1 MIRERRNKEKLA
13 LYYKKFMEEGI
24 VDPNVHPWVAES
36 WQRCRKM
43 KLPHETMPKINKLS
57 REEIVE
63 HQRTHEF
70 IVKYVDGLY
79 EQSKQHFNIH
89 NLSMLLIDEDG
100 YVIKNYALPFFQR
113 VIEDIQGMRV
123 LEEDVGTSSISIAR
137 EHNVP
142 FLMFGPEMWIKDSHS
157 GDACSAPICV
167 DGKIRYIIS
176 FFSLDQND
184 LPYDLLLSLLLT
196 MKYAIEQHLKML
208 EYWSIQKMMMEELPV
223 AVYWIGQDEKLK
235 YCNSNAKKRL
245 EGRENLED
253 IFLNYEH
260 IPIKKALQGT
270 PTHRREITWITQD
283 RTYED
288 ITTVMPVKV
297 GSEVESALVMSMSI
311 EDLKT
316 TIAHATG
323 YSSRYSLYSMVG
335 ETSEFLALQH
345 KASRIARS
353 DNNILLQGEPGT
365 GKQRLA
371 HGIHQASP
379 RAAAP
384 LIVVKCSN
392 APLSTL
398 EEEFFG
404 SEDGDHQPTAGKLEL
419 SMGGTLFLD
428 EVEKLP
434 VEMGD
439 KLADALKN
447 GLLNKE
453 TGMRKKLNVRVIA
466 ACDSNLKRLADKG
479 LFSRSLYELVL
490 DTTIRVPPL
499 RERSKDIEVIAA
511 HILAEMSAQH
521 NLSPKRLSPE
531 ALELLKSCSWP
542 GNIKQL
548 QGVIEQA
555 FFHTPGSIIE
565 AENIKLPGDKT
576 LEKSWKYDKDAFIA
590 AWKSSGGNISNLA
603 GMLDVSRVT
612 LYRYLKKYDLTPK
625 TGKII
630 NTGAVCVEFLYR
642 RSLPFVFRYIRR
654 QI

>member
-13 LYYKKFMEEGI
+13 SYYKKFMEEGI
-24 VDPNVHPWVAES
+24 IDPNVHPWVAES
-36 WQRCRKM
+36 WQRCRAM
-43 KLPHETMPKINKLS
+43 NLPHETMPKINKLS
-57 REEIVE
+57 REEIIE
-63 HQRTHEF
+63 HQKTHEF

-89 NLSMLLIDEDG
+89 NLSMLLIDEGG

-157 GDACSAPICV
+157 GDACSAPIYV
-167 DGKIRYIIS
+167 NGKIRYIIS

-184 LPYDLLLSLLLT
+184 LPYDLLLSLLMT
-196 MKYAIEQHLKML
+196 MKYSIEQHLSML
-208 EYWSIQKMMMEELPV
+208 ESWSINQIMMEQLPIS
-223 AVYWIGQDEKLK
+223 VYWIGKNAKIK
-235 YCNSNAKKRL
+235 YCNENGRKRL
-245 EGRENLED
+245 DGKEELED
-253 IFLNYEH
+253 VFLNYEH
-260 IPIKKALQGT
+260 IPIKKALQGV
-270 PTHRREITWITQD
+270 PTYRREITWITQD

-288 ITTVMPVKV
+288 ITTVMPIKV
-297 GSEVESALVMSMSI
+297 GSEVESALVLSMSI

-345 KASRIARS
+345 KATRVART
-353 DNNILLQGEPGT
+353 DHNILLQGEPGT

-371 HGIHQASP
+371 HGIHQASS

-392 APLSTL
+392 APLEEL

-404 SEDGDHQPTAGKLEL
+404 RMDGDQPLAGKLEL
-419 SMGGTLFLD
+419 SLGGTLFLD

-439 KLADALKN
+439 KLADALTH
-447 GLLNKE
+447 GIVNKK
-453 TGMRKKLNVRVIA
+453 TGITKKFNVRVIA

-479 LFSRSLYELVL
+479 LFSRKLYELVL
-490 DTTIRVPPL
+490 DTTMRVPPL
-499 RERSKDIEVIAA
+499 RERVKDIEVIAT

-521 NLSPKRLSPE
+521 NLPPKKLSPE
-531 ALELLKSCSWP
+531 AVGMLLSCSWP

-565 AENIKLPGDKT
+565 AENIKLPGDRT
-576 LEKSWKYDKDAFIA
+576 LEKSWKYDKESFIA
-590 AWKSSGGNISNLA
+590 AWKSAGGNISKLA
-603 GMLDVSRVT
+603 NMLDVSRVT
-612 LYRYLKKYDLTPK
+612 LYRYLKKYGLGPK
-625 TGKII
+625 HK
-630 NTGAVCVEFLYR
+630 ED
-642 RSLPFVFRYIRR
+642 
-654 QI
+654 

>member
-13 LYYKKFMEEGI
+13 SYYKKFMEEGI
-24 VDPNVHPWVAES
+24 VDPNVHPWIAES
-36 WQRCRKM
+36 WQRCRAM
-43 KLPHETMPKINKLS
+43 NLPHETMPKINKLS
-57 REEIVE
+57 REEIVK
-63 HQRTHEF
+63 HQKTHEF

-89 NLSMLLIDEDG
+89 NLSMLLIDESG

-123 LEEDVGTSSISIAR
+123 LEEDVGTSSISVAR

-167 DGKIRYIIS
+167 NGKIRYIIS

-196 MKYAIEQHLKML
+196 MKYSIEQHLTML
-208 EYWSIQKMMMEELPV
+208 ERWSINQIMMEQLPV
-223 AVYWIGQDEKLK
+223 SVYWIGKDSKIK
-235 YCNSNAKKRL
+235 YCNENGRRRL
-245 EGRENLED
+245 DGRDSLED
-253 IFLNYEH
+253 VFLNYEH
-260 IPIKKALQGT
+260 IPVKKALQGV

-288 ITTVMPVKV
+288 ITTVMPIRV
-297 GSEVESALVMSMSI
+297 GSEVESALVLSMSI

-345 KASRIARS
+345 KAGRVART
-353 DNNILLQGEPGT
+353 DHNILLQGEPGT

-371 HGIHQASP
+371 HGIHQASS

-392 APLSTL
+392 APLKEL

-404 SEDGDHQPTAGKLEL
+404 SMDGDQPVAGKLEL

-439 KLADALKN
+439 KLADALTY
-447 GLLNKE
+447 GTVNKE
-453 TGMRKKLNVRVIA
+453 TGAVRKYNVRVIA

-479 LFSRSLYELVL
+479 LFSRKLYELVL
-490 DTTIRVPPL
+490 DTTMRVPPL
-499 RERSKDIEVIAA
+499 RERVKDIEVIAS

-521 NLSPKRLSPE
+521 NLPPKRLSPE
-531 ALELLKSCSWP
+531 AVSLLISCSWP

-565 AENIKLPGDKT
+565 AENIKLPGDRT
-576 LEKSWKYDKDAFIA
+576 MEKSWKYDKEAFIA
-590 AWKSSGGNISNLA
+590 AWKSAGGNISKLA
-603 GMLDVSRVT
+603 TMLDVSRVT
-612 LYRYLKKYDLTPK
+612 LYRYLKKYGLGPK
-625 TGKII
+625 AKE
-630 NTGAVCVEFLYR
+630 N
-642 RSLPFVFRYIRR
+642 
-654 QI
+654 

>member
-13 LYYKKFMEEGI
+13 SYYKKFMEEGI
-24 VDPNVHPWVAES
+24 IDPNVHPWVAES
-36 WQRCRKM
+36 WQRCRAM
-43 KLPHETMPKINKLS
+43 NLPHETMPKINKLS
-57 REEIVE
+57 REEIIE
-63 HQRTHEF
+63 HQKTHEF

-89 NLSMLLIDEDG
+89 NLSMLLIDEGG

-157 GDACSAPICV
+157 GDACSAPIYV
-167 DGKIRYIIS
+167 NGKIRYIIS

-184 LPYDLLLSLLLT
+184 LPYDLLLSLLMT
-196 MKYAIEQHLKML
+196 MKYSIEQHLSML
-208 EYWSIQKMMMEELPV
+208 ESWSINQIMMEQLPIS
-223 AVYWIGQDEKLK
+223 VYWIGKNAKIK
-235 YCNSNAKKRL
+235 YCNENGRKRL
-245 EGRENLED
+245 DGKEELED
-253 IFLNYEH
+253 VFLNYEH
-260 IPIKKALQGT
+260 IPIKKALQGV
-270 PTHRREITWITQD
+270 PTYRREITWITQD

-288 ITTVMPVKV
+288 ITTVMPIKV
-297 GSEVESALVMSMSI
+297 GSEVESALVLSMSI

-345 KASRIARS
+345 KATRVART
-353 DNNILLQGEPGT
+353 DHNILLQGEPGT

-371 HGIHQASP
+371 HGIHQASS

-392 APLSTL
+392 APLEEL

-404 SEDGDHQPTAGKLEL
+404 RMDGDQPLAGKLEL
-419 SMGGTLFLD
+419 SLGGTLFLD

-439 KLADALKN
+439 KLADALTH
-447 GLLNKE
+447 GLVNKK
-453 TGMRKKLNVRVIA
+453 TGITKKFNVRVIA

-479 LFSRSLYELVL
+479 LFSRKLYELVL
-490 DTTIRVPPL
+490 DTTMRVPPL
-499 RERSKDIEVIAA
+499 RERVKDIEVIAT

-521 NLSPKRLSPE
+521 NLPPKKLSQE
-531 ALELLKSCSWP
+531 AVGMLLSCSWP

-565 AENIKLPGDKT
+565 AENIKLPGDRT
-576 LEKSWKYDKDAFIA
+576 LEKSWKYDKESFIA
-590 AWKSSGGNISNLA
+590 AWKSAGGNISKLA
-603 GMLDVSRVT
+603 NMLDVSRVT
-612 LYRYLKKYDLTPK
+612 LYRYLKKYGLGPK
-625 TGKII
+625 HK
-630 NTGAVCVEFLYR
+630 ED
-642 RSLPFVFRYIRR
+642 
-654 QI
+654 

>member
-13 LYYKKFMEEGI
+13 SYYKKFMEEGI

-36 WQRCRKM
+36 WQRCRAM
-43 KLPHETMPKINKLS
+43 NLPHETMPKINKLS
-57 REEIVE
+57 REEIIE
-63 HQRTHEF
+63 HQKTHEF

-89 NLSMLLIDEDG
+89 NLSMLLIDEQG
-100 YVIKNYALPFFQR
+100 YVIKNYAMPFFQR
-113 VIEDIQGMRV
+113 IIEDIQGMRV
-123 LEEDVGTSSISIAR
+123 LEEDVGTSSISVAR

-157 GDACSAPICV
+157 GDACSAPILV
-167 DGKIRYIIS
+167 NGKIRYIIS

-196 MKYAIEQHLKML
+196 MKYSIEQHLTML
-208 EYWSIQKMMMEELPV
+208 EAWSINQIMMEQLPV
-223 AVYWIGQDEKLK
+223 TVYWIGKDGSIKYANENGKRRLDGHEKL
-235 YCNSNAKKRL
+235 
-245 EGRENLED
+245 EE

-260 IPIKKALQGT
+260 IPIKKALKGV
-270 PTHRREITWITQD
+270 PTQRREITWITQD

-288 ITTVMPVKV
+288 ITTVMPIRV
-297 GSEVESALVMSMSI
+297 GSELESALVLSMSI

-345 KASRIARS
+345 KAGRVART
-353 DNNILLQGEPGT
+353 DHNILLQGEPGT

-384 LIVVKCSN
+384 LIAVKCRN
-392 APLSTL
+392 APIEEL
-398 EEEFFG
+398 EAEFFG
-404 SEDGDHQPTAGKLEL
+404 TSDGEEQSSGKLEL
-419 SMGGTLFLD
+419 AMGGTLFLD
-428 EVEKLP
+428 EIEKMPL
-434 VEMGD
+434 EMGD
-439 KLADALKN
+439 KLTDALRY
-447 GLLNKE
+447 GLPTKDNK
-453 TGMRKKLNVRVIA
+453 GPIRHFDVRVIA

-479 LFSRSLYELVL
+479 LFSRKLYEFVL
-490 DTTIRVPPL
+490 ETTMRVPPL
-499 RERSKDIEVIAA
+499 RERVKDIEVIAQ
-511 HILAEMSAQH
+511 HILVEMSAQH
-521 NLSPKRLSPE
+521 NLPQKRLSRE
-531 ALELLKSCSWP
+531 AVDLLLNCSWP

-565 AENIKLPGDKT
+565 AENIKLPGDKAM
-576 LEKSWKYDKDAFIA
+576 ERSWKYDKDAFIA
-590 AWKSSGGNISNLA
+590 AWKSAGGNISKLA
-603 GMLDVSRVT
+603 TMLDVSRVT
-612 LYRYLKKYDLTPK
+612 LYRYLKKYGLGPK
-625 TGKII
+625 NK
-630 NTGAVCVEFLYR
+630 
-642 RSLPFVFRYIRR
+642 
-654 QI
+654 

>member
-13 LYYKKFMEEGI
+13 SYYKKFMEEWI
-24 VDPNVHPWVAES
+24 IDPNVHPWIAES
-36 WQRCRKM
+36 WQRCRAM
-43 KLPHETMPKINKLS
+43 NLPHETMPKINKLS
-57 REEIVE
+57 REEIIE
-63 HQRTHEF
+63 HQKTHEF

-89 NLSMLLIDEDG
+89 NLSMLLIDEGG

-157 GDACSAPICV
+157 GDACSAPIYV
-167 DGKIRYIIS
+167 NGKIRYIIS

-184 LPYDLLLSLLLT
+184 LPYDLLLSLLMT
-196 MKYAIEQHLKML
+196 MKYSIEQHLSML
-208 EYWSIQKMMMEELPV
+208 ESWSINQIMMEQLPIS
-223 AVYWIGQDEKLK
+223 VYWIGKNAKIK
-235 YCNSNAKKRL
+235 YCNENGRKRL
-245 EGRENLED
+245 DGKEELED
-253 IFLNYEH
+253 VFLNYEH
-260 IPIKKALQGT
+260 IPIKKALQGV
-270 PTHRREITWITQD
+270 PTYRREITWITQD

-288 ITTVMPVKV
+288 ITTVMPIKV
-297 GSEVESALVMSMSI
+297 GSEVESALVLSMSI

-345 KASRIARS
+345 KATRVART
-353 DNNILLQGEPGT
+353 DHNILLQGEPGT

-371 HGIHQASP
+371 HGIHQASS

-392 APLSTL
+392 APLEEL

-404 SEDGDHQPTAGKLEL
+404 RMDGDQPLAGKLEL
-419 SMGGTLFLD
+419 SLGGTLFLD

-439 KLADALKN
+439 KLADALTH
-447 GLLNKE
+447 GIVNKK
-453 TGMRKKLNVRVIA
+453 TGITKKFNVRVIA

-479 LFSRSLYELVL
+479 LFSRKLYELVL
-490 DTTIRVPPL
+490 DTTMRVPPL
-499 RERSKDIEVIAA
+499 RERVKDIEVIAT

-521 NLSPKRLSPE
+521 NLPPKKLSQE
-531 ALELLKSCSWP
+531 AVGMLLSCSWP

-565 AENIKLPGDKT
+565 AENIKLPGDRT
-576 LEKSWKYDKDAFIA
+576 LEKSWKYDKESFIA
-590 AWKSSGGNISNLA
+590 AWKSAGDNISKLA
-603 GMLDVSRVT
+603 NMLDVSRVT
-612 LYRYLKKYDLTPK
+612 LYRYLKKYGLGPK
-625 TGKII
+625 HK
-630 NTGAVCVEFLYR
+630 ED
-642 RSLPFVFRYIRR
+642 
-654 QI
+654 

>member
-24 VDPNVHPWVAES
+24 IDPNVHPWVAES
-36 WQRCRKM
+36 WQRCRAM
-43 KLPHETMPKINKLS
+43 NLPHDTMPKINKLS
-57 REEIVE
+57 KAQIAE
-63 HQRTHEF
+63 HQKTHEF
-70 IVKYVDGLY
+70 IVQYVDGLY

-89 NLSMLLIDEDG
+89 NLSMLLIDENG
-100 YVIKNYALPFFQR
+100 YVIKNYAMPFFQR
-113 VIEDIQGMRV
+113 IIEDIQGMRV
-123 LEEDVGTSSISIAR
+123 LEENVGTSSISVAR

-196 MKYAIEQHLKML
+196 MKYSIEQHLAML
-208 EYWSIQKMMMEELPV
+208 ERWTINGIMMEQLPV
-223 AVYWIGQDEKLK
+223 AVYWIDKDEKIK
-235 YCNSNAKKRL
+235 YCNENGRRRL
-245 EGRENLED
+245 EGHRQLED
-253 IFLNYEH
+253 VFLNYEH
-260 IPIKKALQGT
+260 IPIKKALQGA

-288 ITTVMPVKV
+288 ITTVMPIKV
-297 GSEVESALVMSMSI
+297 GSEVESALVLSMSI

-345 KASRIARS
+345 KASRVART
-353 DNNILLQGEPGT
+353 DHNILLQGEPGT

-371 HGIHQASP
+371 HGIHQASA

-392 APLSTL
+392 APLTEL
-398 EEEFFG
+398 DEEFFG
-404 SEDGDHQPTAGKLEL
+404 RVEGDQPIAGKLEL
-419 SMGGTLFLD
+419 ALGGTLFLD
-428 EVEKLP
+428 EVEKMP

-439 KLADALKN
+439 KLAVALTR
-447 GLLNKE
+447 GI
-453 TGMRKKLNVRVIA
+453 TGRDGQLKKYNVRVIA

-479 LFSRSLYELVL
+479 LFSRRLYELVL
-490 DTTIRVPPL
+490 DTTMRVPPL
-499 RERSKDIEVIAA
+499 RERVKDIEVIAA

-521 NLSPKRLSPE
+521 NLPPKRLSPE
-531 ALELLKSCSWP
+531 AVALLLSCSWP

-565 AENIKLPGDKT
+565 AENIKLPGDRT
-576 LEKSWKYDKDAFIA
+576 LEKSWKYDKEAFIA
-590 AWKSSGGNISNLA
+590 AWKSAGGNISKLA
-603 GMLDVSRVT
+603 NMLDVSRVT
-612 LYRYLKKYDLTPK
+612 LYRYLKKYGLGPK
-625 TGKII
+625 G
-630 NTGAVCVEFLYR
+630 EE
-642 RSLPFVFRYIRR
+642 
-654 QI
+654 

>member
-13 LYYKKFMEEGI
+13 SYYKKFMEEGI

-36 WQRCRKM
+36 WQRCAAM
-43 KLPHETMPKINKLS
+43 KLPHETMPKLNKLS
-57 REEIVE
+57 KEEIVE
-63 HQRTHEF
+63 HQKAHEF
-70 IVKYVDGLY
+70 IVRYVDGLY
-79 EQSKQHFNIH
+79 EQNKQHFNVH

-123 LEEDVGTSSISIAR
+123 LEENVGTSSISVAR

-157 GDACSAPICV
+157 GDACSAPVCV
-167 DGKIRYIIS
+167 NGKIRYIIS
-176 FFSLDQND
+176 FFSLDQSD
-184 LPYDLLLSLLLT
+184 LPYDMLLSLLLT
-196 MKYAIEQHLKML
+196 MKYAIEQHLCLL
-208 EYWSIQKMMMEELPV
+208 EYWNIYQLTMNELPV
-223 AVYWIGQDEKLK
+223 SVYWVGKDEKVK
-235 YCNSNAKKRL
+235 YCNNNATGRLKKKKKM
-245 EGRENLED
+245 ED
-253 IFLNYEH
+253 VFLNYEH
-260 IPIKKALQGT
+260 IPIKKALKGS

-288 ITTVMPVKV
+288 ITTVLPVKA
-297 GSEVESALVMSMSI
+297 GNDVESALVLTMSI

-353 DNNILLQGEPGT
+353 DNNILIQGEPGT

-384 LIVVKCSN
+384 LIVVKCYNGPISE
-392 APLSTL
+392 L
-398 EEEFFG
+398 EAEFFG
-404 SEDGDHQPTAGKLEL
+404 SIDSENQPTAGKLEL
-419 SMGGTLFLD
+419 SLGGTLFLD

-447 GLLNKE
+447 GIVNKE
-453 TGMRKKLNVRVIA
+453 TGVRKKLNIRVIA

-479 LFSRSLYELVL
+479 LFSKDLYELVL
-490 DTTIRVPPL
+490 NTVIRVPPL
-499 RERSKDIEVIAA
+499 RERVKDIEVIAT

-521 NLSPKRLSPE
+521 SLPPKRLSAR
-531 ALELLKSCSWP
+531 ALQLLTACSWT

-565 AENIKLPGDKT
+565 ADNIKLPGDRT

-590 AWKSSGGNISNLA
+590 AWKSAGGNISKLA

-612 LYRYLKKYDLTPK
+612 LYRYLKKYELGPK
-625 TGKII
+625 D
-630 NTGAVCVEFLYR
+630 EE
-642 RSLPFVFRYIRR
+642 
-654 QI
+654 

>member
-1 MIRERRNKEKLA
+1 MIREKRNKEKLA
-13 LYYKKFMEEGI
+13 AYYKKFMEEGV

-36 WQRCRKM
+36 WQRCRAM
-43 KLPHETMPKINKLS
+43 QLPHETMPKLNKLS
-57 REEIVE
+57 KDEITE
-63 HQRTHEF
+63 HQKAHEF

-79 EQSKQHFNIH
+79 EQSKQNFNMH
-89 NLSMLLIDEDG
+89 NMSMLLIDEHG
-100 YVIKNYALPFFQR
+100 YVIKNYAMPFFQR

-142 FLMFGPEMWIKDSHS
+142 FLMFGPEMWIRDSHS
-157 GDACSAPICV
+157 GDACSAPICMN
-167 DGKIRYIIS
+167 GKIRYILS

-196 MKYAIEQHLKML
+196 MKYSIEQHLSML
-208 EYWSIQKMMMEELPV
+208 EYWSIHKLSMNMLPV
-223 AVYWIGQDEKLK
+223 SIFWVDKDENIK
-235 YCNSNAKKRL
+235 YCNNNGLKRLEGKKRL
-245 EGRENLED
+245 ED
-253 IFLNYEH
+253 VFLNYEH
-260 IPIKKALQGT
+260 IPIRKALTGV

-288 ITTVMPVKV
+288 ITTVMPIKV
-297 GSEVESALVMSMSI
+297 GNEVESALVMSMSI

-345 KASRIARS
+345 KASRVART

-392 APLSTL
+392 GPADAL

-404 SEDGDHQPTAGKLEL
+404 SLDADNQPTAGKLEL
-419 SMGGTLFLD
+419 AMGGTLFLD
-428 EVEKLP
+428 EIEKLP
-434 VEMGD
+434 VDIGDELADVLSNGLYNKEMGS
-439 KLADALKN
+439 
-447 GLLNKE
+447 
-453 TGMRKKLNVRVIA
+453 RKKLNIRVIA

-479 LFSRSLYELVL
+479 LFSKRLYQLVL
-490 DTTIRVPPL
+490 DTVMRIPPL
-499 RERSKDIEVIAA
+499 RERVKDIEVIAA

-521 NLSPKRLSPE
+521 NLPPKHLSPE
-531 ALELLKSCSWP
+531 ALELLTGCSWP

-555 FFHTPGSIIE
+555 FFHTSGSIIE
-565 AENIKLPGDKT
+565 ADNIKLPGDKT
-576 LEKSWKYDKDAFIA
+576 LEKSWKYDQDAFVA
-590 AWKSSGGNISNLA
+590 AWKSAGGNISKLA

-612 LYRYLKKYDLTPK
+612 LYRYLKKYNLGP
-625 TGKII
+625 
-630 NTGAVCVEFLYR
+630 R
-642 RSLPFVFRYIRR
+642 R
-654 QI
+654 

>member
-1 MIRERRNKEKLA
+1 M
-13 LYYKKFMEEGI
+13 YKRQI
-24 VDPNVHPWVAES
+24 
-36 WQRCRKM
+36 
-43 KLPHETMPKINKLS
+43 I
-57 REEIVE
+57 E
-63 HQRTHEF
+63 HQKTHEF

-89 NLSMLLIDEDG
+89 NLSMLLIDEGG

-157 GDACSAPICV
+157 GDACSAPIYV
-167 DGKIRYIIS
+167 NGKIRYIIS

-184 LPYDLLLSLLLT
+184 LPYDLLLSLLMT
-196 MKYAIEQHLKML
+196 MKYSIEQHLSML
-208 EYWSIQKMMMEELPV
+208 ESWSINQIMMEQLPIS
-223 AVYWIGQDEKLK
+223 VYWIGKNAKIK
-235 YCNSNAKKRL
+235 YCNENGRKRL
-245 EGRENLED
+245 DGKEELED
-253 IFLNYEH
+253 VFLNYEH
-260 IPIKKALQGT
+260 IPIKKALQGV
-270 PTHRREITWITQD
+270 PTYRREITWITQD

-288 ITTVMPVKV
+288 ITTVMPIKV
-297 GSEVESALVMSMSI
+297 GSEVESALVLSMSI

-345 KASRIARS
+345 KATRVART
-353 DNNILLQGEPGT
+353 DHNILLQGEPGT

-371 HGIHQASP
+371 HGIHQASS

-392 APLSTL
+392 APLEEL

-404 SEDGDHQPTAGKLEL
+404 RMDGDQPLAGKLEL
-419 SMGGTLFLD
+419 SLGGTLFLD

-439 KLADALKN
+439 KLADALTH
-447 GLLNKE
+447 GIVNKK
-453 TGMRKKLNVRVIA
+453 TGITKKFNVRVIA

-479 LFSRSLYELVL
+479 LFSRKLYELVL
-490 DTTIRVPPL
+490 DTTMRVPPL
-499 RERSKDIEVIAA
+499 RERVKDIEVIAT

-521 NLSPKRLSPE
+521 NLPPKKLSQE
-531 ALELLKSCSWP
+531 AVGMLLSCSWP

-565 AENIKLPGDKT
+565 AENIKLPGDRT
-576 LEKSWKYDKDAFIA
+576 LEKSWKYDKESFIA
-590 AWKSSGGNISNLA
+590 AWKSAGGNISKLA
-603 GMLDVSRVT
+603 NMLDVSRVT
-612 LYRYLKKYDLTPK
+612 LYRYLKKYGLGPK
-625 TGKII
+625 HK
-630 NTGAVCVEFLYR
+630 ED
-642 RSLPFVFRYIRR
+642 
-654 QI
+654 

>member
-13 LYYKKFMEEGI
+13 SYYNKFMEEGI
-24 VDPNVHPWVAES
+24 IDPNVHPWVAES
-36 WQRCRKM
+36 WQRCRAM
-43 KLPHETMPKINKLS
+43 NLPHETMPKINKLS
-57 REEIVE
+57 REEIAE
-63 HQRTHEF
+63 HQKTHEF

-89 NLSMLLIDEDG
+89 NLSMLLIDESG
-100 YVIKNYALPFFQR
+100 YVIKNYAMPFFQR
-113 VIEDIQGMRV
+113 IIKDIQGMRV
-123 LEEDVGTSSISIAR
+123 LEEDVGTSSISVAR

-157 GDACSAPICV
+157 GDACSAPVCV
-167 DGKIRYIIS
+167 NGKIRYIIS

-196 MKYAIEQHLKML
+196 MKYSIEQHLAML
-208 EYWSIQKMMMEELPV
+208 ESWTINRIMMEQLPV
-223 AVYWIGQDEKLK
+223 TVYWLGKDGEVK
-235 YCNSNAKKRL
+235 YCNENGRKRL
-245 EGRENLED
+245 DGHKRLED

-260 IPIKKALQGT
+260 IPVKKALQGT
-270 PTHRREITWITQD
+270 PTQRREITWITQD

-288 ITTVMPVKV
+288 ITTVMPIKV
-297 GSEVESALVMSMSI
+297 GSEVESALVLSMSI

-345 KASRIARS
+345 KASRVART
-353 DNNILLQGEPGT
+353 DHNILLQGEPGT

-384 LIVVKCSN
+384 LIAVKCHN
-392 APLSTL
+392 APLAEL

-404 SEDGDHQPTAGKLEL
+404 CNDKEKQSAGKLEL

-434 VEMGD
+434 LEMGD
-439 KLADALKN
+439 ELADALTH
-447 GLLNKE
+447 GLPPLVK
-453 TGMRKKLNVRVIA
+453 GGKPRMFDVRVIA

-479 LFSRSLYELVL
+479 LFSRKLYELVL
-490 DTTIRVPPL
+490 DTTMRVPPL
-499 RERSKDIEVIAA
+499 RERVKDIEVIAG
-511 HILAEMSAQH
+511 HILVEMSAQH
-521 NLSPKRLSPE
+521 NLPQKRLSPE
-531 ALELLKSCSWP
+531 AVSLLLSCSWP

-576 LEKSWKYDKDAFIA
+576 LERSWKYDKEAFIA
-590 AWKSSGGNISNLA
+590 AWKSAGGNISKLA
-603 GMLDVSRVT
+603 NMLDVSRVT
-612 LYRYLKKYDLTPK
+612 LYRYLKKYGLGPK
-625 TGKII
+625 AK
-630 NTGAVCVEFLYR
+630 
-642 RSLPFVFRYIRR
+642 
-654 QI
+654 

>member
-13 LYYKKFMEEGI
+13 SYYKKFMEEGI
-24 VDPNVHPWVAES
+24 IDPNVHPWVAES
-36 WQRCRKM
+36 WQRCRAM
-43 KLPHETMPKINKLS
+43 NLPHETMPKINKLS
-57 REEIVE
+57 REEIIE
-63 HQRTHEF
+63 HQKTHEF

-89 NLSMLLIDEDG
+89 NLSMLLIDEGG

-157 GDACSAPICV
+157 GDACSAPIYV
-167 DGKIRYIIS
+167 NGKIRYIIS

-184 LPYDLLLSLLLT
+184 LPYDLLLSLLMT
-196 MKYAIEQHLKML
+196 MKYSIEQHLSML
-208 EYWSIQKMMMEELPV
+208 ESWSINQIMMEQLPIS
-223 AVYWIGQDEKLK
+223 VYWIGKNAKIK
-235 YCNSNAKKRL
+235 YCNENGRKRL
-245 EGRENLED
+245 DGKEELED

-260 IPIKKALQGT
+260 IPIKKALQGV
-270 PTHRREITWITQD
+270 PTYRREITWITQD

-288 ITTVMPVKV
+288 ITTVMPIKV
-297 GSEVESALVMSMSI
+297 GSEVESALVLSMSI

-345 KASRIARS
+345 KATRVART
-353 DNNILLQGEPGT
+353 DHNILLQGEPGT

-371 HGIHQASP
+371 HGIHQASS

-392 APLSTL
+392 APLEEL

-404 SEDGDHQPTAGKLEL
+404 RMDGDQPLAGKLEL
-419 SMGGTLFLD
+419 SLGGTLFLD
-428 EVEKLP
+428 EVEKLS

-439 KLADALKN
+439 KLAEALTH
-447 GLLNKE
+447 GIVNKK
-453 TGMRKKLNVRVIA
+453 TGITKKFNVRVIA

-479 LFSRSLYELVL
+479 LFSRKLYELVL
-490 DTTIRVPPL
+490 DTTMRVPPL
-499 RERSKDIEVIAA
+499 RERVKDIEVIAT

-521 NLSPKRLSPE
+521 NLPPKKLSPE
-531 ALELLKSCSWP
+531 AVGLLLSCSWP

-565 AENIKLPGDKT
+565 AENIKLPGDRT
-576 LEKSWKYDKDAFIA
+576 LEKSWKYDKESFIA
-590 AWKSSGGNISNLA
+590 AWKSAGGNISKLA
-603 GMLDVSRVT
+603 NMLDVSRVT
-612 LYRYLKKYDLTPK
+612 LYRYLKKYGLGPK
-625 TGKII
+625 HK
-630 NTGAVCVEFLYR
+630 ED
-642 RSLPFVFRYIRR
+642 
-654 QI
+654 

>member
-13 LYYKKFMEEGI
+13 SYYKKFMEEGI
-24 VDPNVHPWVAES
+24 IDPNVHPWVAES
-36 WQRCRKM
+36 WQRCRAM
-43 KLPHETMPKINKLS
+43 NLPHETMPKINKLS
-57 REEIVE
+57 REEIIE
-63 HQRTHEF
+63 HQKTHEF

-89 NLSMLLIDEDG
+89 NLSMLLIDEGG

-157 GDACSAPICV
+157 GDACSAPIYV
-167 DGKIRYIIS
+167 NGKIRYIIS

-184 LPYDLLLSLLLT
+184 LPYDLLLSLLMT
-196 MKYAIEQHLKML
+196 MKYSIEQHLSML
-208 EYWSIQKMMMEELPV
+208 ESWSINQIMMEQLPIS
-223 AVYWIGQDEKLK
+223 VYWIGKNAKIK
-235 YCNSNAKKRL
+235 YCNENGRKRL
-245 EGRENLED
+245 DGKEELED
-253 IFLNYEH
+253 VFLNYEH
-260 IPIKKALQGT
+260 IPIKKALQGV
-270 PTHRREITWITQD
+270 PTYRREITWITQD

-288 ITTVMPVKV
+288 ITTVMPIKV
-297 GSEVESALVMSMSI
+297 GSEVESALVLSMSI

-345 KASRIARS
+345 KATRVART
-353 DNNILLQGEPGT
+353 DHNILLQGEPGT

-371 HGIHQASP
+371 HGIHQASS

-392 APLSTL
+392 APLEEL

-404 SEDGDHQPTAGKLEL
+404 HMDGDQPLAGKLEL
-419 SMGGTLFLD
+419 SLGGTLFLD

-439 KLADALKN
+439 KLADALTH
-447 GLLNKE
+447 GIVNKK
-453 TGMRKKLNVRVIA
+453 TGITKKFNVRVIA

-479 LFSRSLYELVL
+479 LFSRKLYELVL
-490 DTTIRVPPL
+490 DTTMRVPPL
-499 RERSKDIEVIAA
+499 RERVKDIEVIAT

-521 NLSPKRLSPE
+521 NLPPKKLSSE
-531 ALELLKSCSWP
+531 AVGLLLSCSWP

-565 AENIKLPGDKT
+565 AENIKLPGDRT
-576 LEKSWKYDKDAFIA
+576 LEKSWKYDKESFIA
-590 AWKSSGGNISNLA
+590 AWKSAGGNISKLA
-603 GMLDVSRVT
+603 NMLDVSRVT
-612 LYRYLKKYDLTPK
+612 LYRYLKKYGLGPK
-625 TGKII
+625 HK
-630 NTGAVCVEFLYR
+630 ED
-642 RSLPFVFRYIRR
+642 
-654 QI
+654 

>member
-1 MIRERRNKEKLA
+1 MIREKRNKEKLA
-13 LYYKKFMEEGI
+13 AYYKKFMEEGV

-36 WQRCRKM
+36 WQRCRAM
-43 KLPHETMPKINKLS
+43 QLPHETMPKLNKLS
-57 REEIVE
+57 KDEILE
-63 HQRTHEF
+63 HQKIHEF

-79 EQSKQHFNIH
+79 EQSKQNFNMH
-89 NLSMLLIDEDG
+89 NMSMLLIDEQG
-100 YVIKNYALPFFQR
+100 YVIKNYAMPFFQR

-142 FLMFGPEMWIKDSHS
+142 FLMFGPEMWIRDSHS
-157 GDACSAPICV
+157 GDACSAPICIN
-167 DGKIRYIIS
+167 GKIRYILS

-196 MKYAIEQHLKML
+196 MKYSIEQHLSML
-208 EYWSIQKMMMEELPV
+208 EYWSIHKLSMNMLPV
-223 AVYWIGQDEKLK
+223 SIYWVDKEEKIK
-235 YCNSNAKKRL
+235 YCNNNGLKRLEGKKRL
-245 EGRENLED
+245 ED
-253 IFLNYEH
+253 VFLNYEH
-260 IPIKKALQGT
+260 IPIRKALSGV

-288 ITTVMPVKV
+288 ITTVMPIKV
-297 GSEVESALVMSMSI
+297 GNEVESALVMSMSI

-345 KASRIARS
+345 KASRVART

-392 APLSTL
+392 GPEDAL
-398 EEEFFG
+398 EEDFFG
-404 SEDGDHQPTAGKLEL
+404 SVDGDNQPTAGKLEL
-419 SMGGTLFLD
+419 AMGGTLFLD
-428 EVEKLP
+428 EIEKLP
-434 VEMGD
+434 VAIGD
-439 KLADALKN
+439 ELAEALEH
-447 GLLNKE
+447 GLYNKE
-453 TGMRKKLNVRVIA
+453 LGSRKKLNIRVIA

-479 LFSRSLYELVL
+479 LFSKKLYEMVL
-490 DTTIRVPPL
+490 DTVMRIPPL
-499 RERSKDIEVIAA
+499 RERVKDIEVISA

-521 NLSPKRLSPE
+521 NLPPKHLSPE
-531 ALELLKSCSWP
+531 ALELLTGCSWP

-555 FFHTPGSIIE
+555 FFHTSGSVIE
-565 AENIKLPGDKT
+565 ADNIKLPGDKT
-576 LEKSWKYDKDAFIA
+576 LEKSWKYDQEAFIA
-590 AWKSSGGNISNLA
+590 AWKSAGGNISKLA

-612 LYRYLKKYDLTPK
+612 LYRYLKKYGLGPRK
-625 TGKII
+625 
-630 NTGAVCVEFLYR
+630 
-642 RSLPFVFRYIRR
+642 
-654 QI
+654 

>member
-13 LYYKKFMEEGI
+13 SYYKKFMEEGI
-24 VDPNVHPWVAES
+24 IDPNVHPWVAES
-36 WQRCRKM
+36 WQRCRAM
-43 KLPHETMPKINKLS
+43 NLPHETMPKINKLS
-57 REEIVE
+57 REEIIE
-63 HQRTHEF
+63 HQKTHEF

-89 NLSMLLIDEDG
+89 NLSMLLIDEGG

-157 GDACSAPICV
+157 GDACSAPIYV
-167 DGKIRYIIS
+167 NGKIRYIIS

-184 LPYDLLLSLLLT
+184 LPYDLLLSLLMT
-196 MKYAIEQHLKML
+196 MKYSIEQHLSML
-208 EYWSIQKMMMEELPV
+208 ESWSINQIMMEQLPIS
-223 AVYWIGQDEKLK
+223 VYWIGKNAKIK
-235 YCNSNAKKRL
+235 YCNENGRKRL
-245 EGRENLED
+245 DGKEELED
-253 IFLNYEH
+253 VFLNYEH
-260 IPIKKALQGT
+260 IPIKKALQGV
-270 PTHRREITWITQD
+270 PTYRREITWITQD

-288 ITTVMPVKV
+288 ITTVMPIKV
-297 GSEVESALVMSMSI
+297 GSEVESALVLSMSI

-345 KASRIARS
+345 KATRVARTEH
-353 DNNILLQGEPGT
+353 NILLQGEPGT

-371 HGIHQASP
+371 HGIHQASS

-392 APLSTL
+392 APLEEL

-404 SEDGDHQPTAGKLEL
+404 RMDGDQPLAGKLEL
-419 SMGGTLFLD
+419 SLGGTLFLD

-439 KLADALKN
+439 KLADALTH
-447 GLLNKE
+447 GIVNKK
-453 TGMRKKLNVRVIA
+453 TGITKKFNVRVIA

-479 LFSRSLYELVL
+479 LFSRKLYELVL
-490 DTTIRVPPL
+490 DTTMRVPPL
-499 RERSKDIEVIAA
+499 RERVKDIEVIAT

-521 NLSPKRLSPE
+521 NLPPKKLSQE
-531 ALELLKSCSWP
+531 AVGMLLSCSWP

-565 AENIKLPGDKT
+565 AENIKLPGDRT
-576 LEKSWKYDKDAFIA
+576 LEKSWKYDKESFIA
-590 AWKSSGGNISNLA
+590 AWKSAGGNISKLA
-603 GMLDVSRVT
+603 NMLDVSRVT
-612 LYRYLKKYDLTPK
+612 LYRYLKKYGLGPK
-625 TGKII
+625 HK
-630 NTGAVCVEFLYR
+630 ED
-642 RSLPFVFRYIRR
+642 
-654 QI
+654 

>member
-13 LYYKKFMEEGI
+13 LYYKKFMEDGI

-36 WQRCRKM
+36 WQRCRAM
-43 KLPHETMPKINKLS
+43 NLPHESWPKIRRLS
-57 REEIVE
+57 RAEIVE
-63 HQRTHEF
+63 HQKAHEYV
-70 IVKYVDGLY
+70 VKFVDGLY
-79 EQSKQHFNIH
+79 EQNKQHFNVH
-89 NLSMLLIDEDG
+89 NLSMLLVDENG

-137 EHNVP
+137 EHNNA
-142 FLMFGPEMWIKDSHS
+142 FLMFGPEMWIKDCHS
-157 GDACSAPICV
+157 GDACSTPICV
-167 DGKIRYIIS
+167 EGKMRYILT

-184 LPYDLLLSLLLT
+184 LPYDLLVSLLLT
-196 MKYAIEQHLKML
+196 MKYAIEQHLQML
-208 EYWSIQKMMMEELPV
+208 ERWSINQMLMEQLPV
-223 AVYWIGQDEKLK
+223 SVYWVDKNSGIK
-235 YCNSNAKKRL
+235 YCNENAQKRL
-245 EGRENLED
+245 EGKERMED
-253 IFLNYEH
+253 VFLNYEH
-260 IPIKKALQGT
+260 IPVKKALQGI
-270 PTHRREITWITQD
+270 PTYRREITWITQD

-288 ITTVMPVKV
+288 VTTVMPIKM
-297 GSEVESALVMSMSI
+297 GTDVESALIMSMSI

-335 ETSEFLALQH
+335 ETTEFLALQH
-345 KASRIARS
+345 KASRIARTEH
-353 DNNILLQGEPGT
+353 NILLQGEPGT

-384 LIVVKCSN
+384 LIAVRCTN
-392 APLSTL
+392 APLADL

-404 SEDGDHQPTAGKLEL
+404 HMEGDQLIAGKLEL
-419 SMGGTLFLD
+419 TIGGTLFLD

-439 KLADALKN
+439 RLADALTR
-447 GLLNKE
+447 GIVLRGGKE
-453 TGMRKKLNVRVIA
+453 LRRYNVRVIA

-479 LFSRSLYELVL
+479 LFSQKLYEVVL
-490 DTTIRVPPL
+490 DTTMRVPPL
-499 RERSKDIEVIAA
+499 RERVHDIEIIAN

-521 NLSPKRLSPE
+521 NLPSKRLSKE
-531 ALELLKSCSWP
+531 AVGLLISCSWP

-555 FFHTPGSIIE
+555 FFHTSGSLIE

-576 LEKSWKYDKDAFIA
+576 LEKSWKYDKEAFIA
-590 AWKSSGGNISNLA
+590 AWKSAGGNISRLA
-603 GMLDVSRVT
+603 SMLDVSRVT
-612 LYRYLKKYDLTPK
+612 LYRYLKKYGLGPK
-625 TGKII
+625 
-630 NTGAVCVEFLYR
+630 NEEE
-642 RSLPFVFRYIRR
+642 
-654 QI
+654 

>member
-13 LYYKKFMEEGI
+13 SYYKKFMEEGV

-36 WQRCRKM
+36 WQRCRAM
-43 KLPHETMPKINKLS
+43 GLPNETLSRINKLS
-57 REEIVE
+57 RSEIE
-63 HQRTHEF
+63 AHQKTHEF

-89 NLSMLLIDEDG
+89 NLSMLLIDENG

-123 LEEDVGTSSISIAR
+123 LEEDVGTSSISVAR

-142 FLMFGPEMWIKDSHS
+142 FLMFGPEMWVKDQHS
-157 GDACSAPICV
+157 GDACSAPISV
-167 DGKIRYIIS
+167 NGKIRYIIS
-176 FFSLDQND
+176 FFSLDQTD

-196 MKYAIEQHLKML
+196 MKYSIEQHLTML
-208 EYWSIQKMMMEELPV
+208 ERWTINQIMMEQLPV
-223 AVYWIGQDEKLK
+223 SVYWVGTDAEVK
-235 YCNSNAKKRL
+235 YCNDNARKRL
-245 EGRENLED
+245 EGRKKLED
-253 IFLNYEH
+253 VFLNYEH
-260 IPIKKALQGT
+260 IPVKKALSGVS
-270 PTHRREITWITQD
+270 THRREITWITQD

-288 ITTVMPVKV
+288 ITTVMPIKV
-297 GSEVESALVMSMSI
+297 GSEVESALVLSMSI

-345 KASRIARS
+345 RATRVART

-371 HGIHQASP
+371 HGIHQASS

-384 LIVVKCSN
+384 LIVVKCVN
-392 APLSTL
+392 APLKEL
-398 EEEFFG
+398 EAEFFG
-404 SEDGDHQPTAGKLEL
+404 SMSGDQPIAGKLEL
-419 SMGGTLFLD
+419 SLGGTLFLD

-439 KLADALKN
+439 KLADALLQ
-447 GLLNKE
+447 GIVNKE
-453 TGMRKKLNVRVIA
+453 SGVVKKFNVRVIA

-479 LFSRSLYELVL
+479 LFSRKLYELVL
-490 DTTIRVPPL
+490 DTTMRVPPL
-499 RERSKDIEVIAA
+499 RERVKDIEVIAT

-521 NLSPKRLSPE
+521 NLPPKRLSPE
-531 ALELLKSCSWP
+531 AVSLLINCSWP

-555 FFHTPGSIIE
+555 FFHTPGSIID

-576 LEKSWKYDKDAFIA
+576 LEKSWKYDKDSFIA
-590 AWKSSGGNISNLA
+590 AWKSAGGNISKLA
-603 GMLDVSRVT
+603 NMLDVSRVT
-612 LYRYLKKYDLTPK
+612 LYRYLKKYGLGPK
-625 TGKII
+625 T
-630 NTGAVCVEFLYR
+630 TEE
-642 RSLPFVFRYIRR
+642 
-654 QI
+654 